1 MTLERYARYWETLQ
15 PATVGELRA
24 LATDD
29 LLFRDP
35 FNEVRGVER
44 VMALLRHMFASLER
58 PVFVVRHMAQA
69 EAVGFI
75 RWDFT
80 CAARGR
86 ALAIEGVSEI
96 HLAAEGRIAAHLDH
110 WDAASQVYARIP
122 LLGGVL
128 QQVRKRLAMPG

>member
-1 MTLERYARYWETLQ
+1 VTVERYARYWETLR
-15 PATVGELRA
+15 PDAVGELRA
-24 LATDD
+24 LATPD

-35 FNEVRGVER
+35 FNEIRGVER
-44 VMALLRHMFASLER
+44 VIAMLEHMFASLAA
-58 PVFVVRHMAQA
+58 PVFVVRRIARDGEVA
-69 EAVGFI
+69 FI

-80 CAARGR
+80 CTARGR

-96 HLAAEGRIAAHLDH
+96 HLASDGRVAAHLDH

-128 QQVRKRLAMPG
+128 QQLRKRLAAHG